1 MTAPKRKIHRVDFQP
16 RSEIIRQGIP
26 FHMNAE
32 SWDYGRNHAVPLWTE
47 YVIYPAILSR
57 GYKFVQ
63 PHQSMSSFELVLEGS
78 MIFQLDDT
86 RLEVKPG
93 ELCLIPAGKT
103 KKLEV
108 QEDCRKIVFGICG
121 QLHLPLLATTGILSK
136 SVLRLGNLDP
146 ILSILKEL
154 HRLLK
159 EKSERSISHISALTM
174 ELVMELSREAGKVPD
189 PQLADALHFLEYHQS
204 EPFHVKALA
213 AELHVTPDFLNRLF
227 LKELGIPPKH
237 YLIEQRMLLA
247 ATLLAS
253 TALTVQEISSRCGYK
268 TQFSFSK
275 EFRKRYGLS
284 PLAFRKNSRQRE
296 CMNMT

>member
-16 RSEIIRQGIP
+16 PAEIVRKGVP
-26 FHMNAE
+26 FHMAAE
-32 SWDYGRNHAVPLWTE
+32 AWDYGRNHAVPLWTE

-121 QLHLPLLATTGILSK
+121 QLHLPLLAMTGILSR
-136 SVLRLGNLDP
+136 SVMRLEKLDQ
-146 ILSILKEL
+146 ILSLLKEL
-154 HRLLK
+154 HRQLK
-159 EKSERSISHISALTM
+159 EKSASSISRHCALTM
-174 ELVMELSREAGKVPD
+174 ELIMELSREADKIPD
-189 PQLADALHFLEYHQS
+189 PRLADALHFLEYHQS
-204 EPFHVKALA
+204 EPFHVKTLA
-213 AELHVTPDFLNRLF
+213 AELHVTPDYLNRMF
-227 LKELGIPPKH
+227 VKELGIPPRH

-247 ATLLAS
+247 ASLLAS
-253 TALTVQEISSRCGYK
+253 TVLTVQEISSRCGYK
-268 TQFSFSK
+268 TQFAFSK
-275 EFRKRYGLS
+275 EFRKKYGLS
-284 PLAFRKNSRQRE
+284 PLAFRRNHRPANSKKRI
-296 CMNMT
+296 